1 MKKLHLLCMTM
12 LGALVLASCGSSK
25 NKAVETRTEKSTSLE
40 GEKIVVETAKLQ
52 GIDMV
57 DDLSEDGTKMVKVAY
72 KWYAGIGKANDK
84 QTAIEMAE
92 LEARATIS
100 RVIENAVLAQSER
113 GSVVNNG
120 DVQKA
125 LVLFDDAGKPFFW
138 LNVFGLEDNLIQQ
151 YLNKVHSK
159 EQIVKSKL
167 ADLEYGTTYCV
178 VCNADNFGKCY
189 PKLQNEIKGELSAS
203 GCNFVDDPNQADY
216 VIYIDASSRE
226 YNQVSNPGGNA
237 YFSYVDASIAIDKK
251 ATGQRIFEDEISVK
265 GSHTLS
271 YDEAGRDGFR
281 KISKEI
287 SEMLKE
293 NIKL

>member
-25 NKAVETRTEKSTSLE
+25 NMAVETRTEKSTSLE

-125 LVLFDDAGKPFFW
+125 L
-138 LNVFGLEDNLIQQ
+138 
-151 YLNKVHSK
+151 
-159 EQIVKSKL
+159 KSHW
-167 ADLEYGTTYCV
+167 
-178 VCNADNFGKCY
+178 
-189 PKLQNEIKGELSAS
+189 Q
-203 GCNFVDDPNQADY
+203 
-216 VIYIDASSRE
+216 
-226 YNQVSNPGGNA
+226 QVSMSIQNACEPFGETKIEYSPSTKMYTVTQKVGVRGDKFQKMLNNAGN
-237 YFSYVDASIAIDKK
+237 YKPSNLKGDDLQQFIDVNNAIME
-251 ATGQRIFEDEISVK
+251 AAK
-265 GSHTLS
+265 G
-271 YDEAGRDGFR
+271 
-281 KISKEI
+281 
-287 SEMLKE
+287 
-293 NIKL
+293 N